1 MQQNQ
6 LALSEQQANASSL
19 VEIVLPGDVRLHL
32 PLILP
37 ILSQLTYG
45 SERGWL
51 TYVGTTLLSKKD
63 CREFGLNWQR
73 LLQVLPSIRCHTLD
87 IAERALISGR
97 SHTVVAIATTCTSHQ
112 LQRLE
117 LAAREGKCRCILI
130 RTR

>member
-6 LALSEQQANASSL
+6 LVLSEHQADSSNL
-19 VEIVLPGDVRLHL
+19 IEIVLPGDARLHL

-37 ILSQLTYG
+37 ILSQLTYDRG
-45 SERGWL
+45 HGWL
-51 TYVGTTLLSKKD
+51 TYVGSTLLSKKN
-63 CREFGLNWQR
+63 CIQFGLNWQR
-73 LLQVLPSIRCHTLD
+73 LLQVLPSIRCNTLD

-97 SHTVVAIATTCTSHQ
+97 SHTVVVIATSCNSQQ

-117 LAAREGKCRCILI
+117 IAALEGRCRCILI